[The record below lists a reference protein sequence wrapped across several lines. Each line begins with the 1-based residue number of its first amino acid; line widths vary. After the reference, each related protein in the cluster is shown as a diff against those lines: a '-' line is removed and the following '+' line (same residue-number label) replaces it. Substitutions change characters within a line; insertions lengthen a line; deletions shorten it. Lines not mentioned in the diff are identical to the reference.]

1 MLNSVYDYDPKSR
14 KDHLVEVA
22 SRVLDIVV
30 PAVRPDVAIV
40 VGALPASEQL
50 ISYPCLFIWTI
61 DHPSFEAPV
70 VVSWDGI

>member
-14 KDHLVEVA
+14 EDHLVDIA
-22 SRVLDIVV
+22 SRLLDIVV

-50 ISYPCLFIWTI
+50 VLHHC
-61 DHPSFEAPV
+61 SFA
-70 VVSWDGI
+70 